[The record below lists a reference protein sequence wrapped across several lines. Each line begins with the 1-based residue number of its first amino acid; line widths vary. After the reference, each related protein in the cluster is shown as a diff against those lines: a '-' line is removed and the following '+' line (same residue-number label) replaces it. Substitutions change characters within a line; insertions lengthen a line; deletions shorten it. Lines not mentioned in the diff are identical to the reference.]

1 MESINFQ
8 YPAWFLIFCALLGL
22 AYALVLYYRDRSFQD
37 GPAWLPPA
45 LGFLRWTAVTLISA
59 LLLSPLLKT
68 TEKETKR
75 PVIVLAQDESESIR
89 AAMDSTELRDYLDR
103 FGELRRQLEQN
114 YEVVSYG
121 FGSEVRESG
130 EFTFDDKVTNISK
143 VLEQTYDLYSNQNLG
158 AVILASD
165 GIFNEGSNPIY
176 TGARLGAPI
185 YAVALGDTIPK
196 KDLFIRRVFHNQIAY
211 LGDRFSV
218 EIDLSAVNC
227 SGNATSLTI
236 SQVEG
241 NTTRRLQQIPI
252 QVQGDDFFATHQFL
266 LEASAPGVQRFRV
279 QLTPVS
285 GEATTVNN
293 TKDFFIDVLDARTR
307 VLIVAHSPHPDLSAL
322 KQAILT
328 NKNYEVEIA
337 YSNDLQVQPADFDFV
352 IFHQLPAINN
362 PASSSLISQAF
373 AKTPQLFIVG
383 TQTDLSRFNAVQTIL
398 QIQGDGRN
406 TDDVQAA
413 FPADFSLF
421 TISDELREE
430 LPGFPPLLAPFGE
443 FKSLPNSEV
452 LLYQRIG
459 RVTTD
464 RPLISLGEDRD
475 LKVGVLAAEGLWR
488 WRLFDFLQN
497 RNHEVFD
504 ELISKIVQYLSV
516 KEDKRRF
523 RVTPSK
529 TIFNENEPI
538 RFDAELYNESYELI
552 NEPDVSVVII
562 DSEGRDFNF
571 TFNKAANAY
580 TLSAGNF
587 PVGNYT
593 FKGTVFS
600 GGQQLVATG
609 QFSVQPIQLEMYQT
623 TADHGLLRLLS
634 SEYGGR
640 LVYPDQLSALPELI
654 EQQGTAKPVVYQSSK
669 TRSVINLKWIFFLLA
684 GLLSLEWFLRRYFG
698 GY

>member
-236 SQVEG
+236 SQIEG
-241 NTTRRLQQIPI
+241 NTTPRLQQIPI

-352 IFHQLPAINN
+352 IFHQLSLEPVDLAVGALPLSGGRELFNPFHQYPAIPGAVVKRAAAIPLQLSPEAPEVVVGTLLVGGGGELHQAEQAWVDGAGN
-362 PASSSLISQAF
+362 PPDGGAF
-373 AKTPQLFIVG
+373 AGGVPAFKYGNHRTFLLVCQPAQVPKLCLAVLEFLPVLVSLEVECQVDTVEYG
-383 TQTDLSRFNAVQTIL
+383 RLGSGDKLGGGNMGRRGGRFFAGAVQHCLQDQFASRDVAVIAIL
-398 QIQGDGRN
+398 GFQQ
-406 TDDVQAA
+406 
-413 FPADFSLF
+413 
-421 TISDELREE
+421 
-430 LPGFPPLLAPFGE
+430 LPGA
-443 FKSLPNSEV
+443 
-452 LLYQRIG
+452 
-459 RVTTD
+459 
-464 RPLISLGEDRD
+464 
-475 LKVGVLAAEGLWR
+475 
-488 WRLFDFLQN
+488 
-497 RNHEVFD
+497 
-504 ELISKIVQYLSV
+504 
-516 KEDKRRF
+516 
-523 RVTPSK
+523 
-529 TIFNENEPI
+529 
-538 RFDAELYNESYELI
+538 
-552 NEPDVSVVII
+552 
-562 DSEGRDFNF
+562 
-571 TFNKAANAY
+571 
-580 TLSAGNF
+580 
-587 PVGNYT
+587 
-593 FKGTVFS
+593 
-600 GGQQLVATG
+600 VA
-609 QFSVQPIQLEMYQT
+609 
-623 TADHGLLRLLS
+623 
-634 SEYGGR
+634 
-640 LVYPDQLSALPELI
+640 
-654 EQQGTAKPVVYQSSK
+654 
-669 TRSVINLKWIFFLLA
+669 
-684 GLLSLEWFLRRYFG
+684 
-698 GY
+698 